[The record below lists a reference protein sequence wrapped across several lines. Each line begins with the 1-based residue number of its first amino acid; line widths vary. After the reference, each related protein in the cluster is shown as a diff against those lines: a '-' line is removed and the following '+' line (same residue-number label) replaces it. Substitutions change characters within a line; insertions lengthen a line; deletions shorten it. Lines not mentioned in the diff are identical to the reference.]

1 MTAAKP
7 GVALKALRK
16 RKGWTLA
23 DVSQMT
29 KIPAST
35 LSRIETDNVSPT
47 YDLLTRLSSGL
58 QIDLTQLLA
67 GADAAAAPADEHSS
81 RRSVN
86 RLGEGEV
93 VDMGDH
99 ILRYLSNDLL
109 KKQFTPIVSEYR
121 ARSLQEFGEFM
132 RHSGEEFLY
141 VIEGKLELHTEVYA
155 PVTLSAGESIYFD
168 SRMAHAYVAVAQPCR
183 ALCICTAPRMHDAP
197 VAVTADNDAPPTDQ
211 RPGHAK
217 PKPRPRKARPAF
229 PA

>member
-67 GADAAAAPADEHSS
+67 GADEAATPLAEHSS
-81 RRSVN
+81 RRSIN
-86 RLGEGEV
+86 RTGEGEV
-93 VDMGDH
+93 VDMSNH
-99 ILRYLSNDLL
+99 TLRYLSNDLL
-109 KKQFTPIVSEYR
+109 KKQFTPIFCEYR

-141 VIEGKLELHTEVYA
+141 VIEGKLELHTEIYA

-168 SRMAHAYVAVAQPCR
+168 SRMAHAYVAVVQPCR
-183 ALCICTAPRMHDAP
+183 ALSVCTAPILHDASMA
-197 VAVTADNDAPPTDQ
+197 VAADNVSPSKEESAGQ
-211 RPGHAK
+211 SH
-217 PKPRPRKARPAF
+217 RKARA
-229 PA
+229 AASA